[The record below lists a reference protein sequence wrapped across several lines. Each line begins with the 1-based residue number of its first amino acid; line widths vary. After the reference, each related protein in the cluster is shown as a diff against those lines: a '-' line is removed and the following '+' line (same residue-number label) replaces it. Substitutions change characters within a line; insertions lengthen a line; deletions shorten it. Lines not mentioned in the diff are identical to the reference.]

1 MAKVHSADKF
11 ITLNANRNIAAL
23 GEALHATNGIV
34 ECDGNGVL
42 SASNGAAGFDTSALH
57 TDTGSEISAL
67 TAKAAPV
74 GADMLVIEDSE
85 DTNSKKKL
93 TLTALDGLLNSI
105 GENTDAASASNVWTL
120 RRSTTATTASLDV
133 CMPTGASTYAWTS
146 IVTQDWTP

>member
-1 MAKVHSADKF
+1 MSKIMSADIF
-11 ITLNANRNIAAL
+11 RTLANSRDIAAL
-23 GEALHATNGIV
+23 GEALYAVNGIV
-34 ECDGNGVL
+34 ACDGSGAL
-42 SASNGAAGFDTSALH
+42 SPSSGAAGFDTSALH
-57 TDTGSEISAL
+57 ADTGSEISGL
-67 TAKAAPV
+67 TAKTTPV

-85 DTNSKKKL
+85 DTNAKKKL
-93 TLTALDGLLNSI
+93 TLTALSGLLNTI